1 MQKVSSAYKESMKSL
16 LRNRGYIMVSFGLLN
31 QEAQAKATVGEGDFT
46 YFSDKQNVFKDRE
59 IVGAYATLEENF
71 TKVDGSMLMLP
82 RSGSSVF
89 FDTGLTGKT
98 LVSDG
103 EYSFEIQLNTLPTDF
118 KGITID
124 IGDNYAVDFDLIFD
138 S

>member
-71 TKVDGSMLMLP
+71 TKV
-82 RSGSSVF
+82 
-89 FDTGLTGKT
+89 
-98 LVSDG
+98 
-103 EYSFEIQLNTLPTDF
+103 E
-118 KGITID
+118 
-124 IGDNYAVDFDLIFD
+124 
-138 S
+138 